1 MLIIIIVPSCREKT
15 IDKEVNK
22 CDSNPCLG
30 LSGFDCV
37 DGACL
42 CPQGKFKIGSYC
54 GLLNNNEYYGTSNC
68 SNLDTIKIDFGQS
81 QQIDERITPILTT
94 KTFATQIDGLRYK
107 DNNLNQDS
115 IVLYFP
121 RTYMKDTIEC
131 RVTGAGRFL
140 DISKLK
146 LNLKYYAINQNSRF
160 IESCEM
166 ILHK

>member
-1 MLIIIIVPSCREKT
+1 MITSSCREKT

-42 CPQGKFKIGSYC
+42 CPQGKFKIGTYC
-54 GLLNNNEYYGTSNC
+54 GLLNINEYYGTSTCN
-68 SNLDTIKIDFGQS
+68 NLDTIKIDFGQS
-81 QQIDERITPILTT
+81 QQIDERIASILTT
-94 KTFATQIDGLRYK
+94 KTFATQMNGLRYK
-107 DNNLNQDS
+107 GSSQNQDS
-115 IVLYFP
+115 VVLYFP

-131 RVTGAGRFL
+131 RITAAGRFL
-140 DISKLK
+140 DKTKLK

-160 IESCEM
+160 VESCEM
-166 ILHK
+166 ILQR